1 MKDDE
6 HKAIQTLNPYRFTG
20 REFDTDDLYYYRAR
34 YYDPTLGAFITPDPI
49 GFLGGDMNLHRYVG
63 NDPVNFVDYSG
74 FEGLSVTGVLS
85 SVKESIC
92 DAVSSLSG
100 FSTPSASN
108 GNGCAAP
115 MGTNGCGIGGS
126 VSTQGTII
134 NAYFAEQA
142 EREISTEPSNYTFKG
157 HNNTHTTNQKKH
169 IAERIYSNIKA
180 TNGEKYTT
188 KAAIQ
193 EALTK
198 DSYAKGES
206 ITFKRF
212 KKEKY
217 SKRINEASIGQKVN
231 LVAVLGGMID
241 GQNITFKIHE
251 KSPMLTSAGQQL
263 IVLQNGVQVTEVK
276 AVSKSNHAIAEIEL
290 RPRKEQK
297 SSSTDTSP
305 SLELW
310 QEKFKHAPNTPEK
323 FDHLWINVSSPS
335 AKNTPQEYLK
345 GDALKVKGGC
355 ISLKEA
361 KEIALK
367 VSGAYEGVNPSYS
380 SLAGNFDGA
389 GMSWGIIQFN
399 FGQNTLGPLLTKMKD
414 KNPSAFK
421 NAFAEEGDY
430 NSLTTALNGNT
441 TQQKNW
447 AINMQN
453 NSNDRWKSIFNNLAN
468 IPEFQGLQ
476 LEAVKQYDDNAINII
491 QWMRSKYPSL
501 MEKINLSTF
510 VALHDLAVQQGT
522 IENAKSNIIASC
534 QQSTPN
540 TQDKFIRI
548 VVKERGATAN
558 SLWRADCISRRLG
571 ILNKQA
577 TSISHSGHEANRN
590 NQNFNL
596 IKEGFIC
603 DL

>member
-6 HKAIQTLNPYRFTG
+6 DKAIQTLNPYRFTG

-34 YYDPTLGAFITPDPI
+34 YYDPTLGKFITPDPI

-310 QEKFKHAPNTPEK
+310 QEKFKYAPNTPEK

-335 AKNTPQEYLK
+335 AKNKEMDCLV
-345 GDALKVKGGC
+345 GEALKVRNKC
-355 ISLKEA
+355 
-361 KEIALK
+361 
-367 VSGAYEGVNPSYS
+367 
-380 SLAGNFDGA
+380 FD
-389 GMSWGIIQFN
+389 
-399 FGQNTLGPLLTKMKD
+399 
-414 KNPSAFK
+414 
-421 NAFAEEGDY
+421 
-430 NSLTTALNGNT
+430 
-441 TQQKNW
+441 
-447 AINMQN
+447 
-453 NSNDRWKSIFNNLAN
+453 
-468 IPEFQGLQ
+468 
-476 LEAVKQYDDNAINII
+476 V
-491 QWMRSKYPSL
+491 
-501 MEKINLSTF
+501 
-510 VALHDLAVQQGT
+510 
-522 IENAKSNIIASC
+522 
-534 QQSTPN
+534 
-540 TQDKFIRI
+540 DKFIEEYKVQFSEQI
-548 VVKERGATAN
+548 LTQNIINNIKTMLNGAEEFYTKHNEFECKKQNLSYIFATARLETN
-558 SLWRADCISRRLG
+558 ETFGAVEEAYWISESARIHYYQTMYDPVLGMNQTRKNKAIELGNTQEGDGVRYHGRGFCQITGKTNYSKAGTYLG
-571 ILNKQA
+571 IDL
-577 TSISHSGHEANRN
+577 TN
-590 NQNFNL
+590 NPNMAKEPKNA
-596 IKEGFIC
+596 IKIILYGMHVGLFTGKKLSDYIIGNIPDYYNARKIINGLDRASDIKGYAIKLEECFKKGMNS
-603 DL
+603 